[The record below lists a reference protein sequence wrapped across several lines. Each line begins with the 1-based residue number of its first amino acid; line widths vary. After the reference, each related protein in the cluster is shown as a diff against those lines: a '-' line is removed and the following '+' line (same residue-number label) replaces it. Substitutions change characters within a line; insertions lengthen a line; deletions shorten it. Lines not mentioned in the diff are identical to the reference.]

1 MTSPVPHP
9 ALTATLY
16 PTVVDMLHAAADA
29 APDRV
34 ALIQG
39 GPDARRLTYRQ
50 YRNAVVG
57 LAGFLD
63 PAVVGQRQGQGR
75 VATVLPN
82 SIAACVATF
91 AVFAAGAQLVP
102 LNPLYT
108 PRELS
113 LVLDDADVSV
123 LIADASTLARLRDTP
138 ALARI
143 PRVITLDEIEAKL
156 PGWAAAVPAALPRPT
171 PDQPGLLQ
179 YTGGTTGRAK
189 GVNLTHRAMATN
201 IAQRETLL
209 PSRMDAERLLCA
221 MPIFHSY
228 GMTMGLFLTAY
239 ARGTLVLMAKFQRDA
254 VFDLIAAERITTFP
268 ASPTILTGLIA
279 HERFATADLSSLSR
293 CYSGSAPL
301 AKATID
307 DWMARTGAPIF
318 EGYGQ
323 TEAGPIL
330 TYNTV
335 GRTRLGSV
343 GVTLPLTEIEIVD
356 TQDGSTVLP
365 VGERG
370 EIRARG
376 PQIMTGYRN
385 LPEETRQTLRDGWL
399 HTGDIG
405 EFDADGYLFIRDR
418 LKDLVLVGGY
428 NVYPREI
435 DDVLLAHP
443 VVADAASVGVP
454 DAFRGEVV
462 RAFVVLRDNAQTDE
476 GEILAH
482 CRANLAAYKV
492 PVSVSFVTALP
503 KTGVNKTDRK
513 ALRAI
518 ARNGSEG
525 TTA

>member
-1 MTSPVPHP
+1 MSTPDPHP
-9 ALTATLY
+9 DLTAILY
-16 PTVVDMLHAAADA
+16 PTVVDMLHAAADR

-34 ALIQG
+34 ALVHG
-39 GPDARRLTYRQ
+39 SRRLTYRD

-57 LAGFLD
+57 LATFLG
-63 PAVVGQRQGQGR
+63 PAVVGQGR

-91 AVFAAGAQLVP
+91 AVFAVGAQLVP

-113 LVLDDADVSV
+113 LVLEDADVSV
-123 LIADASTLARLRDTP
+123 LIADASTLAQLRDTP
-138 ALARI
+138 VFGRI
-143 PRVITLDEIEAKL
+143 PRVIALDEIEAKL
-156 PGWAAAVPAALPRPT
+156 PGWMASAPVALSRPV
-171 PDQPGLLQ
+171 PDQLGLLQ

-189 GVNLTHRAMATN
+189 GDNLTHRAMATN

-209 PSRMDAERLLCA
+209 PSHMDEERLLCV

-228 GMTMGLFLTAY
+228 GMTMGLFLAAY
-239 ARGTLVLMAKFQRDA
+239 ARGTLVLMAKFQRDE

-268 ASPTILTGLIA
+268 ASPTILTGLMA
-279 HERFATADLSSLSR
+279 HARFATADLSSLSR

-330 TYNTV
+330 TYNTI

-343 GVTLPLTEIEIVD
+343 GVALPLTEIEIVD

-365 VGERG
+365 VGGRG

-385 LPEETRQTLRDGWL
+385 LPE
-399 HTGDIG
+399 
-405 EFDADGYLFIRDR
+405 
-418 LKDLVLVGGY
+418 
-428 NVYPREI
+428 
-435 DDVLLAHP
+435 
-443 VVADAASVGVP
+443 
-454 DAFRGEVV
+454 
-462 RAFVVLRDNAQTDE
+462 
-476 GEILAH
+476 
-482 CRANLAAYKV
+482 
-492 PVSVSFVTALP
+492 
-503 KTGVNKTDRK
+503 
-513 ALRAI
+513 
-518 ARNGSEG
+518 
-525 TTA
+525 

>member
-1 MTSPVPHP
+1 MTSPSPHP
-9 ALTATLY
+9 DLTATLY

-29 APDRV
+29 APERV
-34 ALIQG
+34 ALVHG
-39 GPDARRLTYRQ
+39 APGLGARRLTYRD

-57 LAGFLD
+57 LAAFLD
-63 PAVVGQRQGQGR
+63 PATVGQGR

-108 PRELS
+108 ARELS
-113 LVLDDADVSV
+113 LVLEDADVSV
-123 LIADASTLARLRDTP
+123 LIADAATLAQLRDTRV
-138 ALARI
+138 LSRI
-143 PRVITLDEIEAKL
+143 PRVITLDEIEARL
-156 PGWAAAVPAALPRPT
+156 PGWMAGAPCELPRPT
-171 PDQPGLLQ
+171 PDHLGLLQ

-201 IAQRETLL
+201 VAQRETLL
-209 PSRMDAERLLCA
+209 PSRIDEERLLCV

-228 GMTMGLFLTAY
+228 GMTMGLFLAAY
-239 ARGTLVLMAKFQRDA
+239 ARGTLVLMAKFQRDV

-330 TYNTV
+330 TYNTI

-343 GVTLPLTEIEIVD
+343 GVALPLTEIEIVD
-356 TQDGSTVLP
+356 TQDGNKVLP
-365 VGERG
+365 VGARG

-405 EFDADGYLFIRDR
+405 EFDADGFLFIRDR

-443 VVADAASVGVP
+443 AVADAASVGVP
-454 DAFRGEVV
+454 DDFRGEVV
-462 RAFVVLRDNAQTDE
+462 RAFVVLRDNARVGE

-492 PVSVSFVTALP
+492 PVSVTFIAALP
-503 KTGVNKTDRK
+503 KTGVSKIDRK
-513 ALRAI
+513 ALREI
-518 ARNGSEG
+518 ARAGLSES
-525 TTA
+525 

>member
-1 MTSPVPHP
+1 
-9 ALTATLY
+9 
-16 PTVVDMLHAAADA
+16 MLHAAADA

-34 ALIQG
+34 ALVCDERQ
-39 GPDARRLTYRQ
+39 LTYRD

-57 LAGFLD
+57 LAALID
-63 PAVVGQRQGQGR
+63 PAIVAQGR

-113 LVLDDADVSV
+113 AVLDDADVSV
-123 LIADASTLARLRDTP
+123 LIADASTLAQLRDTP

-143 PRVITLDEIEAKL
+143 PRVVTLDEIEANL
-156 PGWAAAVPAALPRPT
+156 PGWIAASPLTLSRPRP
-171 PDQPGLLQ
+171 DQLGLLQ

-209 PSRMDAERLLCA
+209 PSRMDAERLLCV

-239 ARGTLVLMAKFQRDA
+239 ARGALVLMAKFQRDA
-254 VFDLIAAERITTFP
+254 VFDLIASERITTFP

-279 HERFATADLSSLSR
+279 HERFATADLSSLTR

-330 TYNTV
+330 TYNAV

-343 GVTLPLTEIEIVD
+343 GVALPLTEIEIVD
-356 TQDGSTVLP
+356 PLYRNTVRP
-365 VGERG
+365 VG
-370 EIRARG
+370 ARG
-376 PQIMTGYRN
+376 
-385 LPEETRQTLRDGWL
+385 
-399 HTGDIG
+399 
-405 EFDADGYLFIRDR
+405 
-418 LKDLVLVGGY
+418 
-428 NVYPREI
+428 
-435 DDVLLAHP
+435 
-443 VVADAASVGVP
+443 
-454 DAFRGEVV
+454 
-462 RAFVVLRDNAQTDE
+462 
-476 GEILAH
+476 
-482 CRANLAAYKV
+482 
-492 PVSVSFVTALP
+492 
-503 KTGVNKTDRK
+503 
-513 ALRAI
+513 
-518 ARNGSEG
+518 
-525 TTA
+525 